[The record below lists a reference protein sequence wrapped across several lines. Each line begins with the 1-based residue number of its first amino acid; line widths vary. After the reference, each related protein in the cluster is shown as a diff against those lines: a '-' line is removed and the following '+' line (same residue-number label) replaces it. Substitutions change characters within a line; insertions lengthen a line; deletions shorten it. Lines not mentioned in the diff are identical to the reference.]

1 MEAGIDAI
9 VDTQNGGKCMCHAWF
24 SFHKTVRGYRHE
36 KEEIPCQ
43 DSSISCA
50 GKNYHIAVVADG
62 HGDPACARSQ
72 LGASYVVEITEKCLT
87 DFAKALSY
95 GTMPFK
101 TERQRLECVQQLK
114 NTIVSKWHN
123 AVHRHLQENEITHEE
138 LQQAGDYT
146 RLYENGERLEHL
158 YGTTL
163 IAALLTQTYLLLLQ
177 QGDGRC
183 DVFYNDGNVNQPI
196 PWDERC
202 SGNITTSICDEDAA
216 NRFRS
221 ILLDVKKMGIIA
233 CYLGSDGVEDSY
245 YENEFSQQGTHQ
257 FYMNLSCVLDKVGK
271 KSFDSYLNDFLPQFS
286 ASGSTDDV
294 SVAGIIDLDGIRPH
308 IQEYMGQINKYNR
321 KEKLKKEIVQID
333 HKLVSME
340 RKNAFLTK
348 KSKELRLALKVAE
361 DRLRETR
368 VRCRKIIEDKR
379 KNPTK
384 INDVMIQIVSGYRI
398 ELKLPCQ
405 SKSIRAERLRL
416 AQDLNEF
423 KQASLAYQKASEETE
438 LYEKQFQQLE
448 AHLKKLKSSLQGYDE
463 GE

>member
-1 MEAGIDAI
+1 
-9 VDTQNGGKCMCHAWF
+9 MCHAWF

-36 KEEIPCQ
+36 KEGIPCQ
-43 DSSISCA
+43 DSSVSYA

-87 DFAKALSY
+87 DFATALSC

-123 AVHRHLQENEITHEE
+123 AVHRHLQENEITHDE

-163 IAALLTQTYLLLLQ
+163 IAALMTQTYLLLLQ

-183 DVFYNDGNVNQPI
+183 DVFYSDGNIDQPI
-196 PWDERC
+196 PWDTRC
-202 SGNITTSICDEDAA
+202 SGNITTSMCDEDAA

-221 ILLDVKKMGIIA
+221 ILLDVKKLGIIA

-245 YENEFSQQGTHQ
+245 YENELSQQGTHQ
-257 FYMNLSCVLDKVGK
+257 FYMDLSCMLDKVGK
-271 KSFDSYLNDFLPQFS
+271 ESFDSYLNEMLPKFS

-308 IQEYMGQINKYNR
+308 IQEYMRQINKYNR

-340 RKNAFLTK
+340 RKRTFLIE
-348 KSKELRLALKVAE
+348 KSKELKLALKVTE
-361 DRLRETR
+361 DRLRETKA
-368 VRCRKIIEDKR
+368 RCRKVIEDKR
-379 KNPTK
+379 NKSTK
-384 INDVMIQIVSGYRI
+384 IKGVTVQIVGKYRI
-398 ELKLPCQ
+398 ELKSLDQ
-405 SKSIRAERLRL
+405 SKSIREERLKL
-416 AQDLNEF
+416 AQDLKEF
-423 KQASLAYQKASEETE
+423 KQANQACQKATEETE
-438 LYEKQFQQLE
+438 LYENQFQQL
-448 AHLKKLKSSLQGYDE
+448 KSYLTELEKRFKNYDE